1 MAEPAPSDF
10 QRQATEWVTAH
21 FGTTGL
27 VVIFLLSTACA
38 CWWNWD
44 KIQKL
49 PGVAWLLARLFPHK
63 DAPPTP
69 LPRPKEGRLAVAVV
83 HLDGDLN
90 SEMERL
96 VTEALSEVEDLQV
109 LRFDRVIASTGGNV
123 EDAIQAGHN
132 QARGL
137 LVESGADI
145 LVWGTVL
152 RNGPVAI
159 PKLHWTASRD
169 LPVESRSRRYML
181 SEQLEFPDIFRSDL
195 TEILDLLVLAIGVY
209 FSPQKPRTRGPLPEF
224 IKRVHKLLTSEGAQW
239 PPATRRNLT
248 FALADLCL
256 VHGIQDWKNDEWLR
270 MARDAYENAIPKD
283 DTVWYS
289 HTYLTAFYNLAQ
301 VHLYRGTCLNN
312 REFTISALELYRRI
326 AGITAATDYPEDR
339 WLYVASHTQL
349 GNILRVM
356 GDEDDDPVKLSEALA
371 AYREVADTHD
381 PYFRHQ
387 ILFGLA
393 EVLRLIGEHETDTVH
408 LKQAVASYEAV
419 IRETTDEESRKI
431 LLDKLLG
438 VHKEIS
444 LRSPGE
450 T

>member
-1 MAEPAPSDF
+1 VAEPAPSDF

-49 PGVAWLLARLFPHK
+49 PGVAWFLARLFPHK

-312 REFTISALELYRRI
+312 REFTISASELYRRI

-431 LLDKLLG
+431 LLDKLLD

-444 LRSPGE
+444 LRSSGE

>member
-1 MAEPAPSDF
+1 
-10 QRQATEWVTAH
+10 
-21 FGTTGL
+21 
-27 VVIFLLSTACA
+27 
-38 CWWNWD
+38 
-44 KIQKL
+44 
-49 PGVAWLLARLFPHK
+49 
-63 DAPPTP
+63 
-69 LPRPKEGRLAVAVV
+69 
-83 HLDGDLN
+83 
-90 SEMERL
+90 
-96 VTEALSEVEDLQV
+96 
-109 LRFDRVIASTGGNV
+109 
-123 EDAIQAGHN
+123 
-132 QARGL
+132 
-137 LVESGADI
+137 
-145 LVWGTVL
+145 
-152 RNGPVAI
+152 
-159 PKLHWTASRD
+159 
-169 LPVESRSRRYML
+169 ML